1 MRRLSTVYEEN
12 KAQIA
17 RILDLFGEGFTA
29 MTEISVKGERF
40 SLFCMRG
47 VEGAVS
53 AAELIRRCDGNS
65 SLISEFAVTYSLDK
79 MIEAIFRGDI
89 LIIGE
94 SLSDGAL
101 IAEGKVG
108 VELTTWAVKNVAVV
122 RSSLRETSVSVIP
135 LKNEGGIYGAICYCG
150 KFGGKERA
158 IETCSISQP
167 WMQGQQ
173 L

>member
-101 IAEGKVG
+101 GHHVLRIVLL
-108 VELTTWAVKNVAVV
+108 VQRPLF
-122 RSSLRETSVSVIP
+122 RSVCRHVSGSTPIG
-135 LKNEGGIYGAICYCG
+135 LCRFTGY
-150 KFGGKERA
+150 
-158 IETCSISQP
+158 
-167 WMQGQQ
+167 
-173 L
+173 